1 MNTRAWKITWEARP
15 TPDGNDRLGRA
26 VQWVVEHS
34 VDAAGKT
41 FRRERRRSSTEGD
54 GDEEP
59 REEVQ
64 P

>member
-1 MNTRAWKITWEARP
+1 MSTRVWKITWEACP

-34 VDAAGKT
+34 LNAAGT
-41 FRRERRRSSTEGD
+41 PLRREPRRSSTEGG

-59 REEVQ
+59 REEVR